1 MKKIVSTVEMR
12 KIEERAIIAE
22 TTQET
27 LMDKAGEKIAHFI
40 ASFIEKNK
48 LAKKAFLLA
57 GKGNNGGDG
66 YMAASLLLKQGF
78 AIQAYQVLEPE
89 IGSLCYKKRAEFL
102 SLSGKMTEE
111 LPTNG
116 VIIDAIFGIGFEG
129 KTSGK
134 TAEIIEKI
142 NCLKAIRIAIDIPSG
157 LNANSGQA
165 LGSAIFAH
173 HTLTIEFPKTGFF
186 VHDGYNHIG
195 KLHCLPIGLS
205 ADHISTELQYLEE
218 KDVIP
223 LLPKIKR
230 NRHKYE
236 AGHVVGLAGSHGMAG
251 AAMLASLAAMKAG
264 AGIVHLLVPENL
276 LQEVAGG
283 PWEIVRV
290 PFHENDLSKV
300 REWLLHAKAC
310 FIGPGLGTTKST
322 EHLLKSLWEDFKHKS
337 ILDADCLHYL
347 SKSQKSFGP
356 LPGSI
361 LTPHLGEMKRLLGD
375 VKTEYTSP
383 TFLRSC
389 QHFVEEN
396 LTHLVLKGGPSFLL
410 SPGKPITVMD
420 RGDPGMA
427 TAGSG
432 DVLTGILAALLAQG
446 LTVHDALFLGP
457 YLHGLAG
464 EVAAEKETSYSMTA
478 TSIIAALPDAFHAM
492 LSI

>member
-1 MKKIVSTVEMR
+1 MKKIVTIAEMR
-12 KIEERAIIAE
+12 KIEEKAIAAG

-40 ASFIEKNK
+40 TSFIEKNK
-48 LAKKAFLLA
+48 LPKKAFLLA

-66 YMAASLLLKQGF
+66 YTAANLLLKQGF

-89 IGSLCYKKRAEFL
+89 SSSLCHKKRAEFL

-111 LPTNG
+111 LPKDG

-129 KTSGK
+129 KVSGK
-134 TAEIIEKI
+134 TAEIIEKV
-142 NCLKAIRIAIDIPSG
+142 NCLKVIRIAIDTPSG
-157 LNANSGQA
+157 LNANTGEAQ
-165 LGSAIFAH
+165 GPVIFAH
-173 HTLTIEFPKTGFF
+173 HTLTIEFPKVGFF
-186 VHDGYNHIG
+186 IHDGYNHIG
-195 KLHCLPIGLS
+195 KLHFLPIGLS
-205 ADHISTELQYLEE
+205 ADHIATELQYLEE
-218 KDVIP
+218 KDVFP

-236 AGHVVGLAGSHGMAG
+236 RGHVVGLAGSHGMAG
-251 AAMLASLAAMKAG
+251 AAMMASFAAMKAG

-276 LQEVAGG
+276 LQEVAGA

-290 PFHENDLSKV
+290 PFQENDLSKV
-300 REWLLHAKAC
+300 REWMLRAKAC
-310 FIGPGLGTTKST
+310 FIGPGLGITKSA

-347 SKSQKSFGP
+347 AKSQKTFGP

-375 VKTEYTSP
+375 VKTECTSP

-396 LTHLVLKGGPSFLL
+396 LTHLV
-410 SPGKPITVMD
+410 
-420 RGDPGMA
+420 
-427 TAGSG
+427 
-432 DVLTGILAALLAQG
+432 
-446 LTVHDALFLGP
+446 
-457 YLHGLAG
+457 
-464 EVAAEKETSYSMTA
+464 
-478 TSIIAALPDAFHAM
+478 
-492 LSI
+492 